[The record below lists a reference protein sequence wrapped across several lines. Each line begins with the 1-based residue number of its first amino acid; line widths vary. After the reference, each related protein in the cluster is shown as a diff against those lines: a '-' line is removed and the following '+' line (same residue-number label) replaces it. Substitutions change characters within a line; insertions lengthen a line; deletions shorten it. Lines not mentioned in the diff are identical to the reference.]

1 MNKDERELVFLILII
16 IISSAFFSL
25 ILIDIGGKGVN
36 ELSNN
41 STLIAEVGLGI
52 IITLVVFRNTKLNE
66 RKMDEKISS
75 VLNIVKESEKIQKK
89 NKKQVY
95 HSVFSSF
102 KKIQDEII
110 FILNVSKSYKKSD
123 SKNKKTCMEQIISS
137 CNKIRRFSEETF
149 DDPNKI
155 SLEFF
160 DFDTIRMI
168 KIISSLCKSKPEF
181 NKDGK
186 TANVAF
192 CNNLKNMIE
201 PEMIKLNKK
210 IRDQVDSK
218 QSQLEEN
225 IGKVSISVSSDRT
238 IYPLNSTMH
247 MRAKIGSIINNEE
260 IIFEIFNSKRKLL
273 LSQTIDPKK
282 IDYSNLT
289 KSNIFQ
295 ACFQM
300 KGKQWKEGESYIVRA
315 VRSGLM
321 GIMNRKQWKEGE
333 SYIVRATYDDSYSE
347 NMFTIDRRIPVI
359 QSDKSV
365 YRIGSDVILTV
376 IDPDADKDNEIA
388 EFVGDRNNSKVII
401 KSKYGKIDGYRLKE
415 TGDSTGIFQSIIGI
429 LGIRKNG
436 SVIPQNFDG
445 KIIDKIQGIG
455 TDDGF
460 IGGAPGDKI
469 TITYKNSSNIV
480 SIPIY
485 ISDFGATIEM
495 DQKKYAPTDKVHV
508 TVAASDF
515 NFDSKKIDVIGQ
527 ERQDIICIRTSV
539 DKLDGYKLVET
550 GPDTGIFTGELQL
563 IPIKDGSSKQSK
575 STGPTDG
582 VINCNIED
590 FIEISF
596 TSFEKDTVVSR
607 STIKS

>member
-1 MNKDERELVFLILII
+1 MNVDKKNSVFIIMII
-16 IISSAFFSL
+16 IISIDFFFLS
-25 ILIDIGGKGVN
+25 LIDIGGKGEN

-41 STLIAEVGLGI
+41 TTLIAEVGLGI
-52 IITLVVFRNTKLNE
+52 IITLIVLKNTKLNE

-75 VLNIVKESEKIQKK
+75 VLGIVKKRENIQKEREIIQK
-89 NKKQVY
+89 EREKQVY

-102 KKIQDEII
+102 KKIQDEITI
-110 FILNVSKSYKKSD
+110 ILDEAKLYEKSD
-123 SKNKKTCMEQIISS
+123 SENKKIHEEQIILS

-155 SLEFF
+155 SSEFF
-160 DFDTIRMI
+160 DDDTIGII
-168 KIISSLCKSKPEF
+168 KTISNTCKNKPEF
-181 NKDGK
+181 NKDDK
-186 TANVAF
+186 TINVTF

-201 PEMIKLNKK
+201 ARMVELNEK
-210 IRDQVDSK
+210 IGDQVGSE
-218 QSQLEEN
+218 QLQLEEN
-225 IGKVSISVSSDRT
+225 IGKISISVSSDRT

-247 MRAKIGSIINNEE
+247 MRARIGSIIKGGK
-260 IIFEIFNSKRKLL
+260 IIFKIFNSKRKLL
-273 LSQTIDPKK
+273 LSHTVDPEKS
-282 IDYSNLT
+282 DYSEMA
-289 KSNIFQ
+289 KENIFQ

-300 KGKQWKEGESYIVRA
+300 EGDQWKEGE
-315 VRSGLM
+315 
-321 GIMNRKQWKEGE
+321 K
-333 SYIVRATYDDSYSE
+333 YIVRATYSDSYSE
-347 NMFTIDRRIPVI
+347 DGFAIDKRTPVI

-365 YRIGSDVILTV
+365 YMIGSDVILTV
-376 IDPDADKDNEIA
+376 IDPDADKDNDVA
-388 EFVGDRNNSKVII
+388 EFVGDRDDSKVTIE
-401 KSKYGKIDGYRLKE
+401 SKYGKIDGYRLKE
-415 TGDSTGIFQSIIGI
+415 TGDSTGIFQGVIGI

-445 KIIDKIQGIG
+445 KVIDKIQGIG

-460 IGGAPGDKI
+460 IGGALSDKI

-495 DQKKYAPTDKVHV
+495 DQKIYAPTDKVYL
-508 TVAASDF
+508 TVVAPDF
-515 NFDSKKIDVIGQ
+515 SFDSKKIDVIGQ
-527 ERQDIICIRTSV
+527 DLQDIIHIRTSV
-539 DKLDGYKLVET
+539 DKLNGYKLVET

-582 VINCNIED
+582 VINCNNED

-596 TSFEKDTVVSR
+596 TSFEQETVVSR